1 MKLFTNQ
8 KVARYV
14 AAPMIGLSILGGTTL
29 GFTEFAN
36 PATGDPG
43 TSQTVSSADGFGGYA
58 A

>member
-29 GFTEFAN
+29 GFTDFAN

-43 TSQTVSSADGFGGYA
+43 TSQTITGASGFGNGA

>member
-14 AAPMIGLSILGGTTL
+14 AAPMIGLSILGGTAL
-29 GFTEFAN
+29 GVGDFTN
-36 PATGDPG
+36 PLTGDPG
-43 TSQTVSSADGFGGYA
+43 TSQTISSASVFGNDA

>member
-29 GFTEFAN
+29 AVADATTS
-36 PATGDPG
+36 ATGDPG
-43 TSQTVSSADGFGGYA
+43 TSQIVSSADGFSGYA

>member
-1 MKLFTNQ
+1 MKLLTNQ
-8 KVARYV
+8 KVARYI

-29 GFTEFAN
+29 GVAEAGT

-43 TSQTVSSADGFGGYA
+43 TSQIISSADGFSGYA